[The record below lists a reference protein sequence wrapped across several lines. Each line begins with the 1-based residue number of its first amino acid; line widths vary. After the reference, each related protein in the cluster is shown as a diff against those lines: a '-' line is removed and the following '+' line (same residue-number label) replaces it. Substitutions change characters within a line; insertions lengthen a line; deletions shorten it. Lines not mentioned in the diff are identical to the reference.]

1 MTGKSKQAA
10 FRLPLPPA
18 FDFAWARDF
27 LAARAASSV
36 ETVTADGYAR
46 TVRVAGQPTLLTL
59 RYDAVAN
66 AFELRTEPAVPQAEV
81 RRLVARMFDL
91 DADLGAFQSLAGA
104 DPLLGPI
111 IAVRPHLRLQQFPD
125 FFEGMVRAIVG
136 QQVSVAGA
144 RTVVDRLARDLGE
157 PLAAAP
163 PYLSFPVPA
172 AFVAAGP
179 ARLAS
184 AGLTRAKVAALIG
197 AAELL
202 LDGRLDPER
211 LRALPAAEAQAA
223 LVALPGIGPWTAS
236 YLRMRALGD
245 RDAFPASDL
254 GVLKALR
261 VLLSDPKLSAQDAE
275 RLAER
280 WRPWRAYTTLHLWQ
294 SLAT

>member
-1 MTGKSKQAA
+1 LASRRAA
-10 FRLPLPPA
+10 VRIPLPPA

-36 ETVTADGYAR
+36 EKVTGDGYTRA
-46 TVRVAGQPTLLTL
+46 VRIAGQATLLTL
-59 RYDAVAN
+59 RYDEEAG
-66 AFELRTEPAVPQAEV
+66 AFELRTDPAAPPAEA

-91 DADLGAFQSLAGA
+91 DADLGAFQAQAGA

-111 IAVRPHLRLQQFPD
+111 VAARPNLRLQQFPEL
-125 FFEGMVRAIVG
+125 FEGVVRAIVG

-157 PLAAAP
+157 PLPAAP
-163 PYLSFPVPA
+163 DYRGFPTPE
-172 AFVAAGP
+172 AFLAAGP
-179 ARLAS
+179 ARVAA
-184 AGLTRAKVAALIG
+184 AGLTRAKTAALLG
-197 AAELL
+197 SAAAV
-202 LDGRLDPER
+202 LDGRLDAER
-211 LRALPAAEAQAA
+211 LRALPAEEAQAA

-261 VLLSDPKLSAQDAE
+261 ILLSDPKLSAQDAE
-275 RLAER
+275 RLAEH

-294 SLAT
+294 SLG